1 MSIVNTFEA
10 VPSRLLSIY
19 SAVAEVENGVLS
31 DHLASWATPPSLSRR
46 GGEDEDGGSTN
57 LLKASLAEARRL
69 GLVEEKDGRLFVPD
83 AARGRGGRNATLEA
97 HFLSYLRET
106 LFDPERAASAG
117 QAGVL
122 IALAWFLT
130 KSPLQPVGFSDAPQN
145 QLRNDLGQFAEKA
158 ELGNTSSFQ
167 NLLYWARFLG
177 FATVIGDAA
186 GSRRAF
192 PDPIRAISAVLDRVL
207 PDSNWVDM
215 DMFLTRLAAIYPVL
229 EGGSVREEVEAN
241 RTVPTASAG
250 SLSVALSHAL
260 QRLADRGSISLDVF
274 ADAKAR
280 ILDFGGNTKR
290 VSRVRRGTAA

>member
-69 GLVEEKDGRLFVPD
+69 GLVEEKDSRLFVPD
-83 AARGRGGRNATLEA
+83 TARGFGGRNANLESQ
-97 HFLSYLRET
+97 LLIYLRET
-106 LFDPERAASAG
+106 LFDPERAASTG
-117 QAGVL
+117 QTGVL

-130 KSPLQPVGFSDAPQN
+130 KSPLQPVSFSDEPQN
-145 QLRNDLGQFAEKA
+145 QLQRDLGQFAEKA
-158 ELGNTSSFQ
+158 ELGNKSSFQ

-177 FATVIGDAA
+177 FATVVGDA

-192 PDPIRAISAVLDRVL
+192 PDPSRAISAVLDRVL
-207 PDSNWVDM
+207 SDNNWVDL
-215 DMFLTRLAAIYPVL
+215 DVFLTRLAAIYPVL

-250 SLSVALSHAL
+250 SLSVASSLAL

-280 ILDFGGNTKR
+280 ILDFGGSTKR